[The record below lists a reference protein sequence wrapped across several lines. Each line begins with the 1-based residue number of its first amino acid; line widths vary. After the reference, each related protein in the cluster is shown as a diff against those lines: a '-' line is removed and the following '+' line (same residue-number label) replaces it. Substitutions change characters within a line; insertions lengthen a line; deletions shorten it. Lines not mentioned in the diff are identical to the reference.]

1 MDEKT
6 DANLFYGSQ
15 MIVLYIFAL
24 IQFSLSYIILLRQIK
39 INRTVKIILTLLFL
53 IISFKNPL
61 LLIFGGNILAPQLPG
76 WVVVGASSAQ
86 FCLMVVLCL
95 GILSEI
101 FYLFFKIACKYRV
114 SNSHRV
120 CVLCLDTLFAV
131 VITCIG
137 TYNAG
142 LPPENIFY
150 TFTDPKYPDNF
161 RIVHITD
168 THIGT
173 NTSPER
179 IRNLVK
185 QINDLHPDLI
195 VHTGDIIDGRYEAI
209 APQVDELRGLKA
221 RYGVYAVNGN
231 HEYYSD
237 AASWNDVWGKLN
249 IRMINNS
256 NVTITDDSGKR
267 LLFLTGISDPQALRV
282 NPPEQGPDYVA
293 ATEGF
298 DRSLPM
304 VMLSHRPKEFPN
316 CVTAGAD
323 ITLSGH
329 THGGMVPGLKQL
341 VALLNGGYVS
351 GYYEHQGKKMILNN
365 GTILWAGFY
374 IRINDPA
381 QVVVI
386 DLKNR

>member
-1 MDEKT
+1 
-6 DANLFYGSQ
+6 
-15 MIVLYIFAL
+15 
-24 IQFSLSYIILLRQIK
+24 
-39 INRTVKIILTLLFL
+39 
-53 IISFKNPL
+53 
-61 LLIFGGNILAPQLPG
+61 
-76 WVVVGASSAQ
+76 
-86 FCLMVVLCL
+86 
-95 GILSEI
+95 
-101 FYLFFKIACKYRV
+101 
-114 SNSHRV
+114 
-120 CVLCLDTLFAV
+120 
-131 VITCIG
+131 
-137 TYNAG
+137 
-142 LPPENIFY
+142 
-150 TFTDPKYPDNF
+150 
-161 RIVHITD
+161 
-168 THIGT
+168 
-173 NTSPER
+173 
-179 IRNLVK
+179 
-185 QINDLHPDLI
+185 
-195 VHTGDIIDGRYEAI
+195 
-209 APQVDELRGLKA
+209 
-221 RYGVYAVNGN
+221 
-231 HEYYSD
+231 
-237 AASWNDVWGKLN
+237 
-249 IRMINNS
+249 MINNS
-256 NVTITDDSGKR
+256 NVTITDDNGKR
-267 LLFLTGISDPQALRV
+267 LLFLAGISDPQALRV

>member
-142 LPPENIFY
+142 LPPENTFY

-267 LLFLTGISDPQALRV
+267 LLFLAGISDPQALRV

>member
-95 GILSEI
+95 VILSEI

-142 LPPENIFY
+142 LPPENILY

-267 LLFLTGISDPQALRV
+267 LLFLAGISDPQALRV

-329 THGGMVPGLKQL
+329 THGGMVPVLKQL